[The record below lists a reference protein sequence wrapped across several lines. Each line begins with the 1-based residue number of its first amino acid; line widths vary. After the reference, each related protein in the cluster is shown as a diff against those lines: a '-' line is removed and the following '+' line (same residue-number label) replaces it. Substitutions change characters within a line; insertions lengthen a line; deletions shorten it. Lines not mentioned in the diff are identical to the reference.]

1 MKIRFMSGV
10 MCAIV
15 VLLILFVNVPL
26 VDTIVVTG
34 VSLIAMYEYMKAF
47 KHAGYNPISWIG
59 YVGCFAIFLMGGILD
74 DTDKILLFR
83 IALPAA
89 IIMIFMYITL
99 KNLKTSVIDVMITGF
114 SLMYVPFLFSFVKLV
129 LSMEHG
135 RFFIWYV
142 LLGAFASDIFA
153 YLIGS
158 KFGKRKLCPDISP
171 KKTVE
176 GALAGIIGVVISYI
190 VLTVIANNVL
200 GLNINIWIA
209 IISSVVIAIVGQ
221 FGDLSAS
228 AIKRFC
234 KIKDFGTIMPGHG
247 GILDRFD
254 SILFVAPVVYMML
267 KVYLGF

>member
-10 MCAIV
+10 ICAIV
-15 VLLILFVNVPL
+15 VLLILFVNVPII
-26 VDTIVVTG
+26 DTIVVTG

-47 KHAGYNPISWIG
+47 KNAGYNPISWIG
-59 YVGCFAIFLMGGILD
+59 YAGCFTIFLMGGVFK

-89 IIMIFMYITL
+89 IIMIFMYIIL
-99 KNLKTSVIDVMITGF
+99 RNLKTSVIDVMITGF
-114 SLMYVPFLFSFVKLV
+114 SLMYIPFLFSFVKLI

-142 LLGAFASDIFA
+142 LLGAFASDVFA
-153 YLIGS
+153 FLIGT
-158 KFGKRKLCPDISP
+158 KFGKRKLCPNISP
-171 KKTVE
+171 KKTIE
-176 GALAGIIGVVISYI
+176 GSIAGIIGVVISYVI
-190 VLTVIANNVL
+190 LTIIANNVIS
-200 GLNINIWIA
+200 LNVNIWIA
-209 IISSVVIAIVGQ
+209 VLGSVIISIVGQ

-234 KIKDFGTIMPGHG
+234 NIKDFGTIMPGHG

>member
-10 MCAIV
+10 ACAIV
-15 VLLILFVNVPL
+15 VLLILFVNVPII
-26 VDTIVVTG
+26 DTIVITAI
-34 VSLIAMYEYMKAF
+34 SLIAMNEYMKAF
-47 KHAGYNPISWIG
+47 KSAGYSPISWIG
-59 YVGCFAIFLMGGILD
+59 YIGCFSIFLMGGILQD
-74 DTDKILLFR
+74 ADKILLFR
-83 IALPAA
+83 IALPAI
-89 IIMIFMYITL
+89 IIMIFMYIIL
-99 KNLKTSVIDVMITGF
+99 RNLKTSVIDVMITGF
-114 SLMYVPFLFSFVKLV
+114 SLMYIPFLFSFVKLI
-129 LSMEHG
+129 LSMQHG

-153 YLIGS
+153 YLIGT

-176 GALAGIIGVVISYI
+176 GSIAGIIGVVISYTI
-190 VLTVIANNVL
+190 LTIIANRVI
-200 GLNINIWIA
+200 GLNINIVVAIVGSV
-209 IISSVVIAIVGQ
+209 IISIVGQ

-234 KIKDFGTIMPGHG
+234 KIKDFGSIMPGHG